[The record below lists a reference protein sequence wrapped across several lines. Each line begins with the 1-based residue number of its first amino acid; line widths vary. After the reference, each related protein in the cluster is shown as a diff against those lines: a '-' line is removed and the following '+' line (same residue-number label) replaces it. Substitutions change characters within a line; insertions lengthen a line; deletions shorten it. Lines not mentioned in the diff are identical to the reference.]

1 MALGCDLEPQFNE
14 PYLAT
19 SLQDFWGRR
28 WNLMVPAILR
38 QAVYVPVRRITERKM
53 KSEQAKFLGVLATF
67 LVSGVVHELIFFY
80 FTREPPTGEVTL
92 FFILHGVCT
101 AAEVAAKRTSL
112 LNRWN
117 MSMMVSRLLTVG
129 IRSGVPRLLSIFPV
143 LVLFLVIPL
152 SFSSAHLSLYT
163 TFSLT
168 LLANLKLILL
178 SFDKGPLIPL
188 PTTLGRFFCF
198 TFFPIKAQENPNSQ
212 NHFPKRDVATK
223 VAIVGVLLHLYGYRN
238 NMSPTLLL
246 ALYFVQLYLE
256 IDIVASFFKIAV
268 VIFLGCDLEPQS
280 NKPYLATSLQDFW
293 GRRWNLMVPA
303 ILRAAVYAPMRR
315 VSERRMSS
323 GSGLFPGVLAAF
335 IVSGLYHELL
345 FYYLT
350 REVPTW
356 EVTWY
361 FVLQGVCTA
370 AEIALKKK
378 TTVTQRWQLTPA
390 VSRLLTVG
398 FVFATGVWLFA
409 PQLVRSGVLE
419 RYKYEEVL
427 FVDFIKQ
434 KFITLLGIFLTSV
447 KSFNGV

>member
-1 MALGCDLEPQFNE
+1 MGLWNNLYILLLLHSNKNQSWCFSFTL
-14 PYLAT
+14 YL
-19 SLQDFWGRR
+19 SGSCS
-28 WNLMVPAILR
+28 VSCYSS
-38 QAVYVPVRRITERKM
+38 V
-53 KSEQAKFLGVLATF
+53 FLLCAFV
-67 LVSGVVHELIFFY
+67 
-80 FTREPPTGEVTL
+80 
-92 FFILHGVCT
+92 
-101 AAEVAAKRTSL
+101 
-112 LNRWN
+112 
-117 MSMMVSRLLTVG
+117 
-129 IRSGVPRLLSIFPV
+129 
-143 LVLFLVIPL
+143 
-152 SFSSAHLSLYT
+152 
-163 TFSLT
+163 FSLT
-168 LLANLKLILL
+168 LLANSKLILF
-178 SFDKGPLIPL
+178 SFDKGPPIPL

-268 VIFLGCDLEPQS
+268 VIFLGCNLEPQS

-323 GSGLFPGVLAAF
+323 GWGLFPGVLAAF

-361 FVLQGVCTA
+361 FVLQGVFTA

-378 TTVTQRWQLTPA
+378 TTVTQPWQLTPA

-447 KSFNGV
+447 KSFNGVWVRILILLIFLQKN